1 MRDREARGAVAP
13 RIVTTRERARLS
25 APEAD
30 EIARWLRANPAFFDD
45 RPELLT
51 EISVPNPHGG
61 QAIPLSDR
69 QVVALRE
76 KARALEA
83 KLAELIQ
90 FGEENDVISERVHRL
105 GVAMLAAR
113 ALNTVLHELY
123 YNLREDFAI
132 PHASL
137 RLWRGMGD
145 LPEFGA
151 ASDELR
157 AFAAELE
164 APFCGPNA
172 HFEAAGWFGDAA
184 PHIRSVA
191 FIPLRELDETFGML
205 AFAAEDPM
213 RFYPEM
219 GTLYLKRIGEMVSA
233 ALLRFI

>member
-1 MRDREARGAVAP
+1 
-13 RIVTTRERARLS
+13 LS
-25 APEAD
+25 ALKAD
-30 EIARWLRANPAFFDD
+30 DIARWLRDNPVFFEEYA
-45 RPELLT
+45 ELLT
-51 EISVPNPHGG
+51 EIQVPNPHGG

-69 QVVALRE
+69 QVVSLRE
-76 KARALEA
+76 KAKALEA

-90 FGEENDVISERVHRL
+90 FGEENDVISEKVHRL
-105 GVAMLAAR
+105 AVAMLSAR
-113 ALNTVLHELY
+113 TMTTVLHELY

-137 RLWRGMGD
+137 RLWRGIGD
-145 LPEFGA
+145 IAEFGA
-151 ASDELR
+151 ASDQLR
-157 AFAAELE
+157 EFAAGLE

-172 HFEAAGWFGDAA
+172 NFEATGWFGDAA

-205 AFAAEDPM
+205 ALASEDLP

-219 GTLYLKRIGEMVSA
+219 GTLYLKRIGEMVSG

>member
-1 MRDREARGAVAP
+1 
-13 RIVTTRERARLS
+13 LS
-25 APEAD
+25 ASKAD
-30 EIARWLRANPAFFDD
+30 DVAQWLRENPAFFEEH
-45 RPELLT
+45 PELLT
-51 EISVPNPHGG
+51 EIQVPNPHGG

-76 KARALEA
+76 KLKALEA

-90 FGEENDVISERVHRL
+90 FGEENDVISEKVHRL
-105 GVAMLAAR
+105 AVAMLAAR
-113 ALNTVLHELY
+113 TLATVLHELY

-145 LPEFGA
+145 RPEFGA
-151 ASDELR
+151 ASDGLR
-157 AFAAELE
+157 EYAAALE

-172 HFEAAGWFGDAA
+172 NFEAAGWFGDAA

-191 FIPLRELDETFGML
+191 FIPLREMDETFGML
-205 AFAAEDPM
+205 ALASEDGL

>member
-1 MRDREARGAVAP
+1 M
-13 RIVTTRERARLS
+13 S
-25 APEAD
+25 ALKAD
-30 EIARWLRANPAFFDD
+30 DVARWLRENPVFFEDHA
-45 RPELLT
+45 ELLA
-51 EISVPNPHGG
+51 EIEVPNPHGG

-69 QVVALRE
+69 QVVSLRE
-76 KARALEA
+76 KSKALEA

-90 FGEENDVISERVHRL
+90 FGEENDVISEKVHRL
-105 GVAMLAAR
+105 AVAMLSAR
-113 ALNTVLHELY
+113 TLTTVLHELY

-132 PHASL
+132 PHAGL

-157 AFAAELE
+157 DFAAGLE

-172 HFEAAGWFGDAA
+172 NFEAAGWFGDAT

-205 AFAAEDPM
+205 TLGAEDSL

-233 ALLRFI
+233 ALLRFV

>member
-1 MRDREARGAVAP
+1 
-13 RIVTTRERARLS
+13 LS
-25 APEAD
+25 ALKAD
-30 EIARWLRANPAFFDD
+30 DVARWLRDNPDFFEEHA
-45 RPELLT
+45 ELLT
-51 EISVPNPHGG
+51 EIQVPNPHGG

-69 QVVALRE
+69 QVVSLRE
-76 KARALEA
+76 KAKALEA

-90 FGEENDVISERVHRL
+90 FGEENDVISEKVHRL
-105 GVAMLAAR
+105 AVAMLSAR
-113 ALNTVLHELY
+113 TMGTVLHELY
-123 YNLREDFAI
+123 YNLREDFAV

-145 LPEFGA
+145 IAEFGA
-151 ASDELR
+151 ASDQLR
-157 AFAAELE
+157 EFAAGLE

-172 HFEAAGWFGDAA
+172 NFEAAGWFGDAT

-205 AFAAEDPM
+205 AFASEDLL

>member
-1 MRDREARGAVAP
+1 M
-13 RIVTTRERARLS
+13 S
-25 APEAD
+25 ALTAD
-30 EIARWLRANPAFFDD
+30 DVARWLRENPVFF
-45 RPELLT
+45 EEHAALLT
-51 EISVPNPHGG
+51 EIHVPNPHGG

-69 QVVALRE
+69 QVVSLRE
-76 KARALEA
+76 KAKALEA

-90 FGEENDVISERVHRL
+90 FGEENDVISEKVHRL
-105 GVAMLAAR
+105 AVAMLSAR
-113 ALNTVLHELY
+113 TLGTVLHELY

-145 LPEFGA
+145 IAEFGA

-157 AFAAELE
+157 EFAAGLE

-172 HFEAAGWFGDAA
+172 NFEAAGWFGDAS

-191 FIPLRELDETFGML
+191 FMPLRELDETFGLL
-205 AFAAEDPM
+205 AFAAEDPL

-233 ALLRFI
+233 ALLRFV

>member
-1 MRDREARGAVAP
+1 
-13 RIVTTRERARLS
+13 LS
-25 APEAD
+25 ALKAD
-30 EIARWLRANPAFFDD
+30 DVARWLRENPVFFEEHA
-45 RPELLT
+45 ELLT
-51 EISVPNPHGG
+51 EIQVPNPHGG

-69 QVVALRE
+69 QVVSLRE
-76 KARALEA
+76 KSKALEA

-90 FGEENDVISERVHRL
+90 FGEENDVISEKVHRL
-105 GVAMLAAR
+105 AVAMLSAR
-113 ALNTVLHELY
+113 TLTTVLHELY

-132 PHASL
+132 PHAGL

-145 LPEFGA
+145 RPEFGA

-157 AFAAELE
+157 DFAAGLE

-172 HFEAAGWFGDAA
+172 NFEAAGWFGDAT

-205 AFAAEDPM
+205 ALAAEDGL

-233 ALLRFI
+233 ALLRFV

>member
-1 MRDREARGAVAP
+1 
-13 RIVTTRERARLS
+13 LS
-25 APEAD
+25 ALKAD
-30 EIARWLRANPAFFDD
+30 DVARWLRENPVFF
-45 RPELLT
+45 EEHAALLT
-51 EISVPNPHGG
+51 EIHVPNPHGG

-69 QVVALRE
+69 QVVSLRE
-76 KARALEA
+76 KAKALEA

-90 FGEENDVISERVHRL
+90 FGEENDVISEKVHRL
-105 GVAMLAAR
+105 AVAMLSAR
-113 ALNTVLHELY
+113 TLGTVLHELY

-145 LPEFGA
+145 IAEFGA

-157 AFAAELE
+157 EFAAGLE

-172 HFEAAGWFGDAA
+172 NFEAAGWFGDAS

-191 FIPLRELDETFGML
+191 FMPLRELDETFGLL
-205 AFAAEDPM
+205 AFAAEDPL

-233 ALLRFI
+233 ALLRFV

>member
-1 MRDREARGAVAP
+1 M
-13 RIVTTRERARLS
+13 S
-25 APEAD
+25 ALKAD
-30 EIARWLRANPAFFDD
+30 DVARWLRDNPVFFEEHA
-45 RPELLT
+45 ELLT
-51 EISVPNPHGG
+51 EIEVPNPHGG

-69 QVVALRE
+69 QVVSLRE
-76 KARALEA
+76 KAKALEA

-90 FGEENDVISERVHRL
+90 FGEENDVISEKVHRL
-105 GVAMLAAR
+105 AVAMLSAR
-113 ALNTVLHELY
+113 TLGTVLHELY
-123 YNLREDFAI
+123 YNLREDFTI

-145 LPEFGA
+145 VPEFGA
-151 ASDELR
+151 ASDQLR
-157 AFAAELE
+157 EFAAGLE

-172 HFEAAGWFGDAA
+172 NFEAASWFGDAT

-205 AFAAEDPM
+205 AFASEDLL

-233 ALLRFI
+233 ALLRFV

>member
-1 MRDREARGAVAP
+1 
-13 RIVTTRERARLS
+13 LS
-25 APEAD
+25 ALKAD
-30 EIARWLRANPAFFDD
+30 DVARWLRENPVFFEDHA
-45 RPELLT
+45 ELLT
-51 EISVPNPHGG
+51 EIEVPNPHGG

-69 QVVALRE
+69 QVVSLRE
-76 KARALEA
+76 KSKALEA
-83 KLAELIQ
+83 KLGELIQ
-90 FGEENDVISERVHRL
+90 FGEENDVISEKVHRL
-105 GVAMLAAR
+105 AVAMLSAR
-113 ALNTVLHELY
+113 TLTTVLHELY

-132 PHASL
+132 PHAGL

-157 AFAAELE
+157 DFAAALE

-172 HFEAAGWFGDAA
+172 NFEAAGWFGDAT

-205 AFAAEDPM
+205 ALAAEDGL

-233 ALLRFI
+233 ALLRFV